1 MASQGTFCSIDF
13 VDGFQDLRLLEMFY
27 DRMESMD
34 GNKDGKLNLSSVM
47 SKEQLDG
54 RVSQSIILLFYFGN
68 ACGYPERVAVPFWYM
83 FLKAENRKKKKDLIP
98 FCYVTSPGNALPLLC
113 MCIFDN
119 YFNFQTPVCPQSR
132 QMRSKSH

>member
-1 MASQGTFCSIDF
+1 MASQGTFCSADF

-54 RVSQSIILLFYFGN
+54 RVSQSVILHVYFGN

-83 FLKAENRKKKKDLIP
+83 FLKAENQKKKRTL
-98 FCYVTSPGNALPLLC
+98 
-113 MCIFDN
+113 
-119 YFNFQTPVCPQSR
+119 
-132 QMRSKSH
+132 